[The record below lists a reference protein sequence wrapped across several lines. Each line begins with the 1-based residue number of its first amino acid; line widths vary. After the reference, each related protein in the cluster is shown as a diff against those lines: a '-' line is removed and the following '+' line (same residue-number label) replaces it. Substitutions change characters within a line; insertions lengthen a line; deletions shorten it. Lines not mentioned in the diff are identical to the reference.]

1 MSKYLKIL
9 PCRTLTGREGIRT
22 CSDWNYLTYTVE
34 VRLYMSRYGKYDL
47 RLYKF
52 LMPSVKLSVKPC
64 GLIGVCN
71 CSSIVEVLS
80 TVAVDLGDSS
90 SGRSVSFSVFGHCH

>member
-1 MSKYLKIL
+1 
-9 PCRTLTGREGIRT
+9 
-22 CSDWNYLTYTVE
+22 
-34 VRLYMSRYGKYDL
+34 MSRYGKYDL

-52 LMPSVKLSVKPC
+52 LMPSVKLSVEPC

-80 TVAVDLGDSS
+80 TVTVDLGDSS
-90 SGRSVSFSVFGHCH
+90 SGRSVSFSTWPLLLKHRLPAASHVPMFFTVLLFYCQLSTVVAFLGHNCDHL